1 MAMAVSALTAF
12 KGKVVA
18 PKSKGCGP
26 QAPKGDVK
34 QRKIS
39 PKPTQVGCK
48 MAAQMAGRGMIAG
61 ATAGVAMGAG
71 KTTPITIV
79 TIAADEKT
87 GLYVS
92 KDGSGKRKGRSPRI

>member
-1 MAMAVSALTAF
+1 
-12 KGKVVA
+12 
-18 PKSKGCGP
+18 
-26 QAPKGDVK
+26 
-34 QRKIS
+34 
-39 PKPTQVGCK
+39 
-48 MAAQMAGRGMIAG
+48 MIAG

-92 KDGSGKRKGRSPRI
+92 KGGLQLAKDGSGKRKGRSPRI

>member
-1 MAMAVSALTAF
+1 
-12 KGKVVA
+12 
-18 PKSKGCGP
+18 
-26 QAPKGDVK
+26 
-34 QRKIS
+34 
-39 PKPTQVGCK
+39 
-48 MAAQMAGRGMIAG
+48 MIAG